1 MCNTLL
7 CATILEMIKIQGK
20 LPRKVYLACSG
31 GVDSMAVL
39 DFLRNKHEVVVLHFD
54 HSADNSRETAE
65 FVHNYCEKNNIL
77 GYFEKLRADFTPK
90 NNKEDFWRKHR
101 YSFLDRFTDAP
112 VITCH
117 HLDDCVET
125 WVWSSLHGEGKIVP
139 YRRKNVIR
147 PFRLNR
153 KRDLALW
160 AAVNNIPF
168 VEDDSN
174 NDLRYTRNYIRH
186 EMMPNILRVN
196 PGIYKTIKKKVI
208 EQC

>member
-1 MCNTLL
+1 MLL
-7 CATILEMIKIQGK
+7 HVIKDVMIKIQSK
-20 LPRKVYLACSG
+20 LPRDVYLACSG
-31 GVDSMAVL
+31 GLDSMAAL
-39 DFLRNKHEVVVLHFD
+39 HFLRNNHNVTVLHFD
-54 HSADNSRETAE
+54 HCADNSKEAANFMFEYCFT
-65 FVHNYCEKNNIL
+65 HNIDMYP
-77 GYFEKLRADFTPK
+77 GKLSAAITPAG
-90 NNKEDFWRKHR
+90 NKEDFWREHR
-101 YSFLDRFTDAP
+101 YKFLDQFTDAP

-153 KRDLALW
+153 KRDLELW
-160 AAVNNIPF
+160 AAMNNVPF
-168 VEDDSN
+168 VEDSSN
-174 NDLRYTRNYIRH
+174 KDMRYTRNYIRH

>member
-1 MCNTLL
+1 M
-7 CATILEMIKIQGK
+7 AILH
-20 LPRKVYLACSG
+20 
-31 GVDSMAVL
+31 
-39 DFLRNKHEVVVLHFD
+39 FLRAKHDVTVLHYNHGAQHD
-54 HSADNSRETAE
+54 QPLSQ
-65 FVHNYCEKNNIL
+65 FVMQYCYENDIDVYP
-77 GYFEKLRADFTPK
+77 GALRVDITPTG
-90 NNKEDFWRKHR
+90 NKEEFWRTHR
-101 YSFLDRFTDAP
+101 YQFLDQFTDAP

-125 WVWSSLHGEGKIVP
+125 WVWSSLHGKGKIIP

-153 KRDLALW
+153 KRDLELW
-160 AAVNNIPF
+160 AAMHNVPY

-174 NDLRYTRNYIRH
+174 KDLRYTRNYIRH

-196 PGIYKTIKKKVI
+196 PGIFKTIKKKVI